1 MKMPGKKSSEQYGAH
16 AVKSGWGCMKARVL
30 LALSLTVNFGL
41 LGWLGLQLNHRFKPP
56 PNPVIEGVTRIVS
69 PAGPEPSPTPEASAP
84 VRPPEF
90 RWSQIEAEDYPTYIT
105 NLRTIGCPEKTIRDI
120 ILADLEKLYQ
130 SRLEATRQTHNR
142 QFWHTAEQ
150 HEKVRIELNRRE
162 RELSREKRALIR
174 TLLGLDYDQAALEA
188 WWDEQEFA
196 LVLGFLP
203 ESKPVEVIATQNRFG
218 EQDNEIDDR
227 AGGILTPEDVALKKG
242 FFNQML
248 AELGQ
253 RLTPSQLEEAEL
265 RFIGATA
272 FAFGGEQP
280 AELKLTGL
288 ELREFMRLKWQWDS
302 PLNEEFEWPDEA
314 FEEQRRRGQKE
325 FAARVRKLVGDDR
338 FAGFLLQDDSEFKPI
353 HELAER
359 QNLSNAAAL
368 QAYEITKVT
377 NEELAR
383 ARRDRTLSASK
394 RRARMEEIRQSA
406 EQALRQTLGERA
418 LADYLEQDAARW
430 IVAPVQR

>member
-1 MKMPGKKSSEQYGAH
+1 MKG
-16 AVKSGWGCMKARVL
+16 RVI

-41 LGWLGLQLNHRFKPP
+41 LGWLGLQLNQRSKPP
-56 PNPVIEGVTRIVS
+56 PNPVVEVVTRIVS
-69 PAGPEPSPTPEASAP
+69 PAAPQHSPPPAVFAAAH
-84 VRPPEF
+84 PPEF
-90 RWSQIEAEDYPTYIT
+90 RWSQIESEHYPAYIT
-105 NLRTIGCPEKTIRDI
+105 DLRTIGCPEKTIRDI

-130 SRLEATRQTHNR
+130 SRLEASRQTNDG
-142 QFWHTAEQ
+142 QFWRTAEQ
-150 HEKVRIELNRRE
+150 REKARRDSNRRE
-162 RELSREKRALIR
+162 RELNREKRAMIK

-196 LVLGFLP
+196 VVLSFLP
-203 ESKPVEVIATQNRFG
+203 ESKPVEVIATLSRFG

-265 RFIGATA
+265 RSIAIIGAMS
-272 FAFGGEQP
+272 FPFGKQEP
-280 AELKLTGL
+280 AELKLTGV

-314 FEEQRRRGQKE
+314 FEEERRRGQEE
-325 FAARVRKLVGDDR
+325 FEARARKLMGDDR
-338 FAGFLLQDDSEFKPI
+338 FVAFLLQQGSEFGPI
-353 HELAER
+353 HQLAER
-359 QNLSNAAAL
+359 QNLANSATL
-368 QAYEITKVT
+368 QAYEIMKVT
-377 NEELAR
+377 TDELTR

-394 RRARMEEIRQSA
+394 RREHMEEIRQSA
-406 EQALRQTLGERA
+406 EQALRQTLGESA
-418 LADYLEQDAARW
+418 LTDYLEQDAARW
-430 IVAPVQR
+430 IVAPVKR